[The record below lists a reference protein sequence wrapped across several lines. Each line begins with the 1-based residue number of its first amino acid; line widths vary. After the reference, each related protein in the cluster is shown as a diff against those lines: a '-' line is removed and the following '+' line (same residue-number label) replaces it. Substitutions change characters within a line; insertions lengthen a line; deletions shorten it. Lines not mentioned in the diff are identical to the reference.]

1 MYHEP
6 VLLNE
11 SVDGLAIKPNG
22 VYVDCTFGGG
32 GHSKEILSRL
42 NEEGRLYAFD
52 QDADAANNA
61 IDDLRFSLLPMNF
74 RFIERGLRIHNLR
87 KVDGILAD
95 LGVSSHQFDTAARG
109 FSLRF
114 DGPLDMRMNTASKL
128 SAAELLMQVDEPE
141 LIHILRT
148 YGEIPNAK
156 RLATALIERRGS
168 QPIKSTFELVDL
180 LNGFSPVQKKHS
192 YQAQVFQALRIAV
205 NEELEALRALLE
217 SSLSLLDEGGRLSII
232 SYHSLEDR
240 MVKRFVKEGWMDD
253 EAQRDAFGRR
263 HFRFQPVHKKTIDPS
278 EEEIASNPRARSA
291 RLRVAERVELWK

>member
-168 QPIKSTFELVDL
+168 QPIKSTFELVHL
-180 LNGFSPVQKKHS
+180 LNGFSQVQKRHS

>member
-1 MYHEP
+1 MSPMYHEP

-180 LNGFSPVQKKHS
+180 LNGFSPVQKNIVIKHRFFRR
-192 YQAQVFQALRIAV
+192 Y
-205 NEELEALRALLE
+205 ALL
-217 SSLSLLDEGGRLSII
+217 
-232 SYHSLEDR
+232 
-240 MVKRFVKEGWMDD
+240 
-253 EAQRDAFGRR
+253 
-263 HFRFQPVHKKTIDPS
+263 
-278 EEEIASNPRARSA
+278 
-291 RLRVAERVELWK
+291 

>member
-11 SVDGLAIKPNG
+11 SIGGLDIKPNG
-22 VYVDCTFGGG
+22 IYVDCTFGGG
-32 GHSKEILSRL
+32 GHSREILSRL

-52 QDADAANNA
+52 QDADAARNSL
-61 IDDLRFSLLPMNF
+61 DDPRFSLLPMNF

-87 KVDGILAD
+87 KVDGVLAD
-95 LGVSSHQFDTAARG
+95 LGVSSHQFDTAQRG

-114 DGPLDMRMNTASKL
+114 DGPLDMRMNAASKL
-128 SAAELLMQVDEPE
+128 SAAELLMQVDERE

-148 YGEIPNAK
+148 YGEIINAK
-156 RLATALIERRGS
+156 RLAVALIEQRQS
-168 QPIKSTFELVDL
+168 QPILTTFELVEL
-180 LNGFSPVQKKHS
+180 LNGFSPIQKRHS

-217 SSLSLLDEGGRLSII
+217 SSLNLLDIGGRLSII

-240 MVKRFVKEGWMDD
+240 MVKRFVKEGWMED
-253 EAQRDAFGRR
+253 EAERDSFGRR
-263 HFRFQPVHKKTIDPS
+263 HFRFQPIHKKTIDPS
-278 EEEIASNPRARSA
+278 EDEIARNPRARSA
-291 RLRVAERVELWK
+291 RLRVAERVDLWK

>member
-11 SVDGLAIKPNG
+11 SIGGLDIKPNG
-22 VYVDCTFGGG
+22 IYVDCTFGGG
-32 GHSKEILSRL
+32 GHSREILSRL

-52 QDADAANNA
+52 QDADAARNSL
-61 IDDLRFSLLPMNF
+61 DDPRFSLLPMNF

-87 KVDGILAD
+87 KVDGVLAD
-95 LGVSSHQFDTAARG
+95 LGVSSHQFDTAQRG

-114 DGPLDMRMNTASKL
+114 DGPLDMRMNAASKL
-128 SAAELLMQVDEPE
+128 SAAELLMQVDERE

-148 YGEIPNAK
+148 YGEILNAK
-156 RLATALIERRGS
+156 RLAVALIEQRQS
-168 QPIKSTFELVDL
+168 QPILTTFELVEL
-180 LNGFSPVQKKHS
+180 LNGFSPIQKRHS

-217 SSLSLLDEGGRLSII
+217 SSLNLLDIGGRLSII

-240 MVKRFVKEGWMDD
+240 MVKRFVKEGWMED
-253 EAQRDAFGRR
+253 EAERDSFGRR
-263 HFRFQPVHKKTIDPS
+263 HFRFQPIHKKTIDPS
-278 EEEIASNPRARSA
+278 EDEIARNPRARSA
-291 RLRVAERVELWK
+291 RLRVAERVDLWK